1 MLLPMS
7 EPLRKTE
14 ENHQVDPHVMIALDL
29 FAGAG
34 GKTQGLLDAGFR
46 ALAAVEQDEDAAATF
61 SKNHPGTVVLAED
74 IVNICPKR
82 LRLDLGLEPDELT
95 LLTACPPCQ
104 SFSTLGSRTPDD
116 ERNGLVTEIWRFAR
130 GVLASSAANRERA
143 GTWRGDA
150 QWRVLKNQLSAA
162 GYCLGSW
169 RVDATEFGVPQR
181 RRRFIVVA
189 VRRRLVEFPDDIR
202 DLLPLSFSLEAAHAG
217 DIISQA
223 GPIEGSKDE
232 LHRARNPTPA
242 VLERIRAI
250 PVGGSRYDLPETLQL
265 PCHKRLDRRGK
276 RGAASPYGRI
286 PPKGPAPTMTTRCT
300 SVSCGRFIHP
310 SEDRGISLR
319 EAALLQTFPRG
330 YTFVGS
336 YGSIERQIGNAVPVR
351 LAHALGLAVRTLLD
365 LELRMHPRQDPP
377 SGDTSQHRE

>member
-1 MLLPMS
+1 
-7 EPLRKTE
+7 
-14 ENHQVDPHVMIALDL
+14 MIALDL

-34 GKTQGLLDAGFR
+34 GTTQGLLDAGISV
-46 ALAAVEQDEDAAATF
+46 LAAVEQDEDAAATF

-74 IVNICPKR
+74 VVEVCPES
-82 LRLDLGLEPDELT
+82 LRLDLGLDPGDLT

-104 SFSTLGSRTPDD
+104 SFSTLGSQTPDD

-130 GVLASSAANRERA
+130 EFWPAAVLIENVPGLAR
-143 GTWRGDA
+143 DA
-150 QWRVLKNQLSAA
+150 QWTVLKNQLSAA

-169 RVDATEFGVPQR
+169 RVDATDFGVPQR
-181 RRRFIVVA
+181 RRRFIAMA
-189 VRRRLVEFPDDIR
+189 VHRRLVEFPDDVR

-217 DIISQA
+217 DVISRA
-223 GPIEGSKDE
+223 GPIDGSEDE
-232 LHRARNPTPA
+232 LHRARIPTPE

-265 PCHKRLDRRGK
+265 PCHKRLEQRGK

-286 PPKGPAPTMTTRCT
+286 PPEGPAPTMTTRCT
-300 SVSCGRFIHP
+300 SASCGRFIHP

-351 LAHALGLAVRTLLD
+351 LAHALGLAVRTLLGP
-365 LELRMHPRQDPP
+365 ETGTRPHQAPP
-377 SGDTSQHRE
+377 SEDTGHNRE

>member
-1 MLLPMS
+1 MLLPNVRTV
-7 EPLRKTE
+7 EEDE
-14 ENHQVDPHVMIALDL
+14 ENHPVDPHAMIALDL

-34 GKTQGLLDAGFR
+34 GTTQGLLDAGFR
-46 ALAAVEQDEDAAATF
+46 VLAAVEQEEDAATTF

-74 IVNICPKR
+74 IVDICPKS
-82 LRLDLGLEPDELT
+82 LRMDLGLESEDLT

-116 ERNGLVTEIWRFAR
+116 ERNGLVTEVWRFTRELNPAAVLIENVPGFAR
-130 GVLASSAANRERA
+130 DE
-143 GTWRGDA
+143 
-150 QWRVLKNQLSAA
+150 QWPVLKNQLRAA
-162 GYCLGSW
+162 GYRLGSW
-169 RVDATEFGVPQR
+169 RVDAKDFGVPQR
-181 RRRFIVVA
+181 RRRFIVMA
-189 VRRRLVEFPDDIR
+189 IHRELVEFPDDIC
-202 DLLPLSFSLEAAHAG
+202 DLLPPSFDLEAAHAA

-223 GPIEGSKDE
+223 GPIEGSGDE
-232 LHRARNPTPA
+232 LHRARIPTPV
-242 VLERIRAI
+242 VLERIRSI
-250 PVGGSRYDLPETLQL
+250 PVGGSRYDLPEPLQL
-265 PCHKRLDRRGK
+265 PCHKRLNRRGK

-310 SEDRGISLR
+310 TEDRGISLR

-365 LELRMHPRQDPP
+365 AEPRQHSRQDRL
-377 SGDTSQHRE
+377 SGDTGQNRE